1 MVASANQPRKP
12 RVELPSSQVFIKRSS
27 PNFPESSKRVRAAR
41 HMEGVPASTKYNFTA
56 EESHT
61 YSGFVKFLAS
71 FEVDEMYEILTDLLK
86 DARSK

>member
-1 MVASANQPRKP
+1 MVASANQPRKS
-12 RVELPSSQVFIKRSS
+12 RVELPSSQVFIKRPS
-27 PNFPESSKRVRAAR
+27 PNFPESKRVRAAR

-61 YSGFVKFLAS
+61 YSGFVKFLAN